1 VVVTGS
7 TGKLSDWTEPAIMLV
22 RKLVAARRRWGIPGA
37 AAITDVAPELGI
49 SPWRVETLFYR
60 YRMCLMRPVL
70 LAEWDRLRERGAA
83 LLRAEAVRLR
93 RLADELDA
101 EADYLESRQ
110 STSGA
115 SQCAPAPGV
124 AASLEVAE

>member
-1 VVVTGS
+1 VAGS
-7 TGKLSDWTEPAIMLV
+7 TGKLSDMTELAIMLV

-37 AAITDVAPELGI
+37 TAIADVAPELGI

-60 YRMCLMRPVL
+60 YRMCLMCPVL
-70 LAEWDRLRERGAA
+70 LAEWNRLRERGAA
-83 LLRAEAVRLR
+83 MLRQEATRLR

-110 STSGA
+110 STPGA
-115 SQCAPAPGV
+115 SQCEPAPGV
-124 AASLEVAE
+124 AASPEVAE

>member
-1 VVVTGS
+1 
-7 TGKLSDWTEPAIMLV
+7 MLV

-37 AAITDVAPELGI
+37 MAIADVAPELGI

-70 LAEWDRLRERGAA
+70 LAEWTRLRERGAA
-83 LLRAEAVRLR
+83 MLRQEATRLR

-110 STSGA
+110 CCGA
-115 SQCAPAPGV
+115 ARCEPAPGDDV
-124 AASLEVAE
+124 PREAVE

>member
-1 VVVTGS
+1 VIGS
-7 TGKLSDWTEPAIMLV
+7 TGKLSDMTEPAIMLV

-37 AAITDVAPELGI
+37 TAIADVAPELGI

-70 LAEWDRLRERGAA
+70 LAEWNRLRERGAA
-83 LLRAEAVRLR
+83 MLRQEATRLR

-110 STSGA
+110 STPGA
-115 SQCAPAPGV
+115 SECEPAPGV

>member
-1 VVVTGS
+1 
-7 TGKLSDWTEPAIMLV
+7 MLV

-37 AAITDVAPELGI
+37 TAIADVAPELGI
-49 SPWRVETLFYR
+49 SPWRVETLYYR

-70 LAEWDRLRERGAA
+70 LAEWNRLRERGAA
-83 LLRAEAVRLR
+83 MLRAEATRLR

-110 STSGA
+110 STPGA
-115 SQCAPAPGV
+115 SSQCEPAPGV
-124 AASLEVAE
+124 AASLEAAE